1 MPLASGHEDI
11 THYEKHILFCFIYKH
26 FVDDCDVMCTMYYM
40 RCIIHTG

>member
-26 FVDDCDVMCTMYYM
+26 FVDDCDMYTMYNV
-40 RCIIHTG
+40 RCIIHMG